1 MALELPTTATEVD
14 QRMKVDVTREL
25 PNANPFLK
33 NSWLG
38 ALVTACANRVFDFY
52 YALRQAEKE
61 AIPDTAVINL
71 EQWAAIWKIL
81 RIPAT
86 PAIGN
91 IVVTGTI
98 GGSIVTGADPSIWVA
113 SDGVRYAA
121 TSAGVI
127 ILQSLAVDT
136 ITESGGIGTLT
147 TVSNHFIASSVLITV
162 TGADQSEYN
171 LTGVVCTV
179 TGDKT
184 LTYTVS
190 GSPADATG
198 TVLLGF
204 TSVSIPVQSTDFGV
218 DKNQVFDTVL
228 TLTSPIVD
236 VDDSASVDFGALGGG
251 ADQEVDSNLR
261 TRLLD
266 AIQNPISHFNVAEI
280 TAVAKSIAGVT
291 RVFVEEVTPLVGQV
305 TIYFMRDN
313 DDDPIPDSSE
323 VATVKAVIVD
333 QIMPSNTVETD
344 VIVAAPVENSTD
356 FTFSAIS
363 PNTVTMKT
371 AIENSLNQFFAERTD
386 VGVNIVEEAYNAAI
400 FNTVDLITGAELESF
415 TLDTPSADI
424 TIDTGPPAEIG
435 TLGNVTFS

>member
-1 MALELPTTATEVD
+1 MAFELPKTATEVD
-14 QRMKVDVTREL
+14 QRMKVDVIREL

-71 EQWAAIWKIL
+71 EQWAAIWNIL
-81 RIPAT
+81 RISAT

-91 IVVTGTI
+91 VAVTGAV
-98 GGSIVTGADPSIWVA
+98 GGSIVTGVDPSIWTD

-127 ILQSLAVDT
+127 VLQSLAVT
-136 ITESGGIGTLT
+136 SITESGGIATLT
-147 TVSNHFIASSVLITV
+147 TTNDHLIASNVLITV
-162 TGADQSEYN
+162 SGANESEYN

-184 LTYTVS
+184 LTYAVS

-228 TLTSPIVD
+228 TLTSPITE
-236 VDDSASVDFGALGGG
+236 VDDSASVDYGALGGG
-251 ADQEVDSNLR
+251 ADQEVDSSLR

-291 RVFVEEVTPLVGQV
+291 RVFVEEIFPEIGQV

-313 DDDPIPDSSE
+313 DDSPIPDSSE
-323 VATVKAVIVD
+323 VAAVKAAIVD
-333 QIMPSNTVETD
+333 QIMPANTVETD
-344 VIVAAPVENSTD
+344 VIVAAPTEVSTD

-371 AIENSLNQFFAERTD
+371 AIENSLNQFFAERTE
-386 VGVNIVEEAYNAAI
+386 VGVTVVEEAYNAAI
-400 FNTVDLITGAELESF
+400 FNTVDLVTGVELDSF
-415 TLDTPSADI
+415 TLSAPSADI
-424 TIDTGPPAEIG
+424 TIDPGEIG

>member
-1 MALELPTTATEVD
+1 L
-14 QRMKVDVTREL
+14 
-25 PNANPFLK
+25 
-33 NSWLG
+33 S
-38 ALVTACANRVFDFY
+38 
-52 YALRQAEKE
+52 
-61 AIPDTAVINL
+61 
-71 EQWAAIWKIL
+71 
-81 RIPAT
+81 
-86 PAIGN
+86 
-91 IVVTGTI
+91 
-98 GGSIVTGADPSIWVA
+98 
-113 SDGVRYAA
+113 
-121 TSAGVI
+121 
-127 ILQSLAVDT
+127 
-136 ITESGGIGTLT
+136 
-147 TVSNHFIASSVLITV
+147 
-162 TGADQSEYN
+162 
-171 LTGVVCTV
+171 GVVCTV
-179 TGDKT
+179 TGNKT

-228 TLTSPIVD
+228 TLTSPITE
-236 VDDSASVDFGALGGG
+236 VDDSASVDYGALGGG
-251 ADQEVDSNLR
+251 ADQEVDSSLR

-280 TAVAKSIAGVT
+280 TAVAKTIAGVT

-400 FNTVDLITGAELESF
+400 FNTVDLVTGAELESF